1 MDHIKIIETPKE
13 HEQAMARVMGL
24 MNADPQLG
32 SQDADELDLLALLIE
47 RYERKQFP
55 IDVPG
60 PLDAIRFRMDQQGL
74 KKKDLIPYIGS
85 ASKVTEVLN
94 GTRNLSLNMI
104 RRLTDGLGIPADI
117 LIRDMSQETAG
128 S

>member
-1 MDHIKIIETPKE
+1 VDHIKIIETPKE

>member
-1 MDHIKIIETPKE
+1 
-13 HEQAMARVMGL
+13 MARVMGL

>member
-1 MDHIKIIETPKE
+1 MGHIKIIKTPEE
-13 HEQAMARVMGL
+13 HEQAMTRVMGL
-24 MNADPQLG
+24 MDVDPQPG

-104 RRLTDGLGIPADI
+104 RRLTDGLGIPADV

>member
-1 MDHIKIIETPKE
+1 MDHIKIIETPEE
-13 HEQAMARVMGL
+13 HELAMARVMGL
-24 MNADPQLG
+24 MDADTQPG

-104 RRLTDGLGIPADI
+104 RRLTDGLGIPADV
-117 LIRDMSQETAG
+117 LIRDMSQETAN

>member
-1 MDHIKIIETPKE
+1 VDHIKIIETPKE

-74 KKKDLIPYIGS
+74 KKKDLVPYIGS